1 MCFFQNM
8 LHVGFMTCGFSCLY
22 RQEVCQSMN
31 VCCDVGI
38 LYFQSCVEVNLAE
51 KACTDRYMMLNDA
64 REKLPAVFC
73 SQAGYCLQI

>member
-51 KACTDRYMMLNDA
+51 KACTD
-64 REKLPAVFC
+64 
-73 SQAGYCLQI
+73 I